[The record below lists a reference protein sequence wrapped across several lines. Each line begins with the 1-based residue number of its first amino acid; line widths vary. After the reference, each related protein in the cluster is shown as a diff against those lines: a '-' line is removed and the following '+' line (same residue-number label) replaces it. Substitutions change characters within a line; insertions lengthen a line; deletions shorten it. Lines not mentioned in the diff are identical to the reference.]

1 MDGYLSWGEKIIT
14 DFCDENIDSLYNE
27 GYVFTRLGRGVMTQT
42 RSLRIDLDKFELNS
56 ENRRVLKK
64 IEGLNLNI
72 VAISYKQYTWQIGKM
87 AKDFYD
93 TKFGKGIFSANKLK
107 ELLTDAGKSNFNTL
121 FVFQMSSRGGS
132 EADDVVIPTLL
143 KQTNGIATS
152 YADGRTPRNDEST
165 LGYAICYAN
174 SKIIHYSYPFY
185 QLSRFSFTGKSRILD
200 SDKTESGQ
208 PNTYN
213 LIPNMGMGMM
223 IMAIM
228 AAKQNDKKYIYLG
241 SAQRPTDVYKLQFTG
256 LEWFNGEHWKN
267 NIDKLKVILKTK
279 N

>member
-1 MDGYLSWGEKIIT
+1 MDGYLSWGEKTIT

-72 VAISYKQYTWQIGKM
+72 VAIPYKQYTWQIGKM

-93 TKFGKGIFSANKLK
+93 TKFGKGIFSANKIK

-174 SKIIHYSYPFY
+174 SKIMHYSYPFY
-185 QLSRFSFTGKSRILD
+185 RLQPTIKHLPPTSYQL
-200 SDKTESGQ
+200 Q
-208 PNTYN
+208 PNT
-213 LIPNMGMGMM
+213 GMGMM

-228 AAKQNDKKYIYLG
+228 ATKQNGKKYIYLG